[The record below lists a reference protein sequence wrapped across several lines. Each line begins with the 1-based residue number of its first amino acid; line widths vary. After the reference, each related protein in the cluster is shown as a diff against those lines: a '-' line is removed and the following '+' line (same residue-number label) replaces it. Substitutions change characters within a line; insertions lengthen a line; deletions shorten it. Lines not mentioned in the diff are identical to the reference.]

1 MLEEEEVR
9 LASAIGGSKTDQ
21 RNGGSFG
28 QADAFCPDMLQ
39 ALTVETVPD
48 FFDVDM
54 RSQVVDVPVRPAWGL
69 EMMRKPGTDTSRPE
83 GAADIDVE
91 ARLKL

>member
-1 MLEEEEVR
+1 MPEENEVR
-9 LASAIGGSKTDQ
+9 LASAIAGSKADQ

-48 FFDVDM
+48 FFDAGM
-54 RSQVVDVPVRPAWGL
+54 RSQVVDVPVRPARELKMVG
-69 EMMRKPGTDTSRPE
+69 ESGPNTSRPE
-83 GAADIDVE
+83 GAADIDIE